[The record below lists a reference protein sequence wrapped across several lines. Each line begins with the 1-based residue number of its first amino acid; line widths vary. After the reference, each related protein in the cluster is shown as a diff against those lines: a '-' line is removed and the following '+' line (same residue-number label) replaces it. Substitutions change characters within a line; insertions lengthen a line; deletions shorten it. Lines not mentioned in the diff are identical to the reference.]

1 MTSKVNLVTSG
12 LRNVPT
18 AFELPEGIEELKK
31 YVCIVCLALF
41 VPYINIKAFFI
52 YIVRAILV

>member
-31 YVCIVCLALF
+31 YVCIVYLALF
-41 VPYINIKAFFI
+41 VPYIDIWAFFI
-52 YIVRAILV
+52 YIV